1 MRALVFSDKVSQSKV
16 KTLLNT
22 ILQMGSADE
31 NKRELLQLAKL
42 NALQLLAESG
52 TNKSAKLKTPET
64 RQILNSACQDV
75 INGEAES
82 LQRRVSQVSKTFKK
96 DDEDHE
102 DEPDA
107 SMKNF
112 LQAIQLLDDEGD
124 DHGPTQEDLEAAED
138 NPDNNSSNK

>member
-64 RQILNSACQDV
+64 
-75 INGEAES
+75 
-82 LQRRVSQVSKTFKK
+82 
-96 DDEDHE
+96 
-102 DEPDA
+102 
-107 SMKNF
+107 
-112 LQAIQLLDDEGD
+112 
-124 DHGPTQEDLEAAED
+124 
-138 NPDNNSSNK
+138 

>member
-1 MRALVFSDKVSQSKV
+1 
-16 KTLLNT
+16 
-22 ILQMGSADE
+22 
-31 NKRELLQLAKL
+31 
-42 NALQLLAESG
+42 
-52 TNKSAKLKTPET
+52 
-64 RQILNSACQDV
+64 LNSACQDV

-124 DHGPTQEDLEAAED
+124 DHGPTQEDLEAADD